1 MAARDAR
8 LTSLQEIVDRQRMQI
23 HEVRSLNTA
32 LVDEVARLGVL
43 NPDAFGAPPASTYRA
58 ASDLPLIPRKP
69 AAVTAPK
76 QLCTVQSPQIV
87 RPEYTDDLA
96 ADVLAMSDYLRDLEE
111 ARETLGQ
118 MIRHTVLFAR
128 SLSCIPGAPNMC
140 TNFPA
145 P

>member
-1 MAARDAR
+1 MVWRVLTFR
-8 LTSLQEIVDRQRMQI
+8 LTNSPQTD
-23 HEVRSLNTA
+23 
-32 LVDEVARLGVL
+32 
-43 NPDAFGAPPASTYRA
+43 RA

-76 QLCTVQSPQIV
+76 QLCTAQSPQIV